1 MTTSAVEQDLDRIID
16 PVNDELID
24 ERELAGQ
31 LLAQA
36 KSQGVSLVG
45 PDGLLASL
53 TKTVLEAALEAAASL
68 STLSERGRVV
78 PETNDPAIR
87 ETFVFRYRLM
97 YRVEPERVLVLAFVH
112 GARDFATWRQRRD
125 SL

>member
-1 MTTSAVEQDLDRIID
+1 MAARVREVIWAESARDALDDIIAY
-16 PVNDELID
+16 I
-24 ERELAGQ
+24 
-31 LLAQA
+31 AQH
-36 KSQGVSLVG
+36 SQQVAVH
-45 PDGLLASL
+45 
-53 TKTVLEAALEAAASL
+53 VLEAALEAAASL

-97 YRVEPERVLVLAFVH
+97 YRVEDERVVVVAFVH
-112 GARDFATWRQRRD
+112 GARDFARWRQGQD